1 MALNKNQMKTE
12 TKKYDK
18 DTKNIIKCLFYISKL
33 IDADS
38 RFRTAKFNF
47 WNRAISNTQ
56 GQRDM
61 RWKRECVTQSKTKE
75 NMNFY

>member
-1 MALNKNQMKTE
+1 M
-12 TKKYDK
+12 
-18 DTKNIIKCLFYISKL
+18 SKL

-61 RWKRECVTQSKTKE
+61 WWKREREAVKDKRKYE
-75 NMNFY
+75 FLLRNLLGKLKKI